1 MVQIMDPIMK
11 IAVVAVFSLLLMRD
25 SCTIGTSTSTATSLT
40 NTTAPPGTTASST
53 TTTPSPAVASSSRI
67 TPAVSGIT
75 TSSTPTTSSP
85 AVNNNSHSIST
96 SPQNPEAASQENT
109 ATCILPIYNVYMC
122 LSLVVFWRYN
132 SDN

>member
-40 NTTAPPGTTASST
+40 NTTAPPGTATSLTNTTAPPGTTASST
-53 TTTPSPAVASSSRI
+53 TTTPSP
-67 TPAVSGIT
+67 GIT